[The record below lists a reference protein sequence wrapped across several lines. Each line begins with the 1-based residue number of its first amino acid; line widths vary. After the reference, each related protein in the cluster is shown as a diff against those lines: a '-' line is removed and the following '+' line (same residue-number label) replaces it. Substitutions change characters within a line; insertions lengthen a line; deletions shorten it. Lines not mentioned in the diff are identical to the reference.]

1 MQQTTLLT
9 KYIKKE
15 YDHQQKKCFLMTLDL
30 LLNNIAHELK
40 LVLPELEMKNED
52 ALVIDFKALV
62 IQNIN
67 MQHSVMWL
75 RREKER
81 KLITILILQDD

>member
-15 YDHQQKKCFLMTLDL
+15 YDHQQNKCFLMTLDL